1 LGVVRHEI
9 CVTKLSAPKTPLPS
23 LKMPDSGKVIDACMD
38 LEKFKVV
45 AELLIQ
51 KKGVGTQP

>member
-1 LGVVRHEI
+1 MVRHEI